1 MTGHVFLG
9 VSLDGFVARLD
20 HRLDWLT
27 KHAAT
32 GEDHGYDA
40 FMAGV
45 DGIIMGSGSLR
56 TVLTFGEWP
65 YRKPVIVMSGSLT
78 PSDIPP
84 ALAERVRVTDLGPRE
99 LMQAL
104 RREGWSRAYV
114 DGGRLVQSFISEGL
128 IEDLALTIVP
138 ILIGTGIR
146 PFGEIGRDIDLELT
160 DTTAF
165 PSGLVQVRYRVLV
178 SGK

>member
-32 GEDHGYDA
+32 GEDHGYNA

-78 PSDIPP
+78 PERHSPSAGRAGSRDRPWP
-84 ALAERVRVTDLGPRE
+84 AGVDAGAAPRG
-99 LMQAL
+99 MVSAPTWMAA
-104 RREGWSRAYV
+104 GSSSR
-114 DGGRLVQSFISEGL
+114 SS
-128 IEDLALTIVP
+128 
-138 ILIGTGIR
+138 GTG
-146 PFGEIGRDIDLELT
+146 
-160 DTTAF
+160 
-165 PSGLVQVRYRVLV
+165 
-178 SGK
+178 

>member
-78 PSDIPP
+78 PSAIPP
-84 ALAERVRVTDLGPRE
+84 ARG
-99 LMQAL
+99 
-104 RREGWSRAYV
+104 S
-114 DGGRLVQSFISEGL
+114 
-128 IEDLALTIVP
+128 
-138 ILIGTGIR
+138 
-146 PFGEIGRDIDLELT
+146 
-160 DTTAF
+160 
-165 PSGLVQVRYRVLV
+165 
-178 SGK
+178 

>member
-84 ALAERVRVTDLGPRE
+84 ALAEQVRVTDLGPRE

-104 RREGWSRAYV
+104 RREGWSARLRGWRPGRPVVHQGRA
-114 DGGRLVQSFISEGL
+114 DRGSGA
-128 IEDLALTIVP
+128 DH
-138 ILIGTGIR
+138 R
-146 PFGEIGRDIDLELT
+146 PHPDRHRHSPVREIGRDIDLELT
-160 DTTAF
+160 GTTTF

-178 SGK
+178 SGT

>member
-27 KHAAT
+27 KHEAT

-40 FMAGV
+40 FMAAV
-45 DGIIMGSGSLR
+45 DGIIMGSGSFR

-65 YRKPVIVMSGSLT
+65 YRKPVMVMSRSMT
-78 PSDIPP
+78 PRDIPP

-104 RREGWSRAYV
+104 RRQGWSRAYV
-114 DGGRLVQSFISEGL
+114 DGGRVVQSFIRDGL
-128 IEDLALTIVP
+128 IEDLVLTIVP

-146 PFGEIGRDIDLELT
+146 PFGEIGSDIDLELT
-160 DTTAF
+160 GTTPF

-178 SGK
+178 SGQ

>member
-56 TVLTFGEWP
+56 TVLTFGG
-65 YRKPVIVMSGSLT
+65 V
-78 PSDIPP
+78 
-84 ALAERVRVTDLGPRE
+84 ALPEAGHSHERIADAERHSPSPRE
-99 LMQAL
+99 LMRAL
-104 RREGWSRAYV
+104 HREGWSRAYV

-160 DTTAF
+160 GTTAF
-165 PSGLVQVRYRVLV
+165 PSRLVQVRYRVLV
-178 SGK
+178 SGT

>member
-114 DGGRLVQSFISEGL
+114 DGGRLVQSFIRDGL
-128 IEDLALTIVP
+128 IEGLVLTIVP
-138 ILIGTGIR
+138 IL
-146 PFGEIGRDIDLELT
+146 IGRDIDLELT
-160 DTTAF
+160 GTTAF